1 MRGPAEESEK
11 KTGARRATRES
22 RGRGFCG
29 RRVEGGCG
37 GGRGWEGLEGERER
51 ERERARGCGCS
62 GRAVVGVWSELRLQK
77 VGRKQG
83 LAQEAR
89 GPRARWIRMKTGAV
103 WVDVRRNGGT
113 GTRGTCG
120 TWGT

>member
-1 MRGPAEESEK
+1 MDGRARCASAVSAMSGRVVAGEGCEDETSRSGGVGGRTAEEEKGEVNSEPAEESEK

-51 ERERARGCGCS
+51 ERESARAG
-62 GRAVVGVWSELRLQK
+62 
-77 VGRKQG
+77 
-83 LAQEAR
+83 
-89 GPRARWIRMKTGAV
+89 M
-103 WVDVRRNGGT
+103 WV
-113 GTRGTCG
+113 
-120 TWGT
+120 